1 LSPLLVAAVG
11 ACGQIQTSAPRGTG
25 LAATS
30 TARASTIASPTL
42 PSTMPYR
49 FTSAWHAPSSAT
61 SHIFTFVFA
70 ASAPTIGYACEAD
83 YKSNVSSRP
92 PLLVTKD
99 GGASWGP
106 AAAYP
111 MGNAACQVF
120 ADPGDASDV
129 FLVSS
134 TGGSSTPS
142 LWRSR
147 DGGATW
153 KQLAAITVKQTPA
166 RVSNV
171 TVIGSRIVASV
182 VPAGDVGNAFLDGLV
197 ASDDDGATWQRIGE
211 SMTTW
216 GQVGRFVTAGS
227 VLFVSVAPACVGC
240 QYPDMRLPS
249 SGRTTPASSSN
260 SRLSA
265 AASSLVASYYFR
277 STDGGV
283 AWTKASLPANAALSG
298 VTFAPSQVH
307 TGQYVGLVLAHSL
320 DVTSSAQVSLLYS
333 VDTGVTWRPVPSIAG
348 AGGGWPDPS
357 TLGQNGQLAVTPSQ
371 AIFVGTTHG
380 MTGPQAQS
388 PDSGIFRLGI
398 ESSGEWQPVA
408 PDAVLAAD
416 GSSTGVVANW
426 QVVPSGSGWRIWGLS
441 YGPAATS
448 GLTYLDVS

>member
-1 LSPLLVAAVG
+1 
-11 ACGQIQTSAPRGTG
+11 
-25 LAATS
+25 
-30 TARASTIASPTL
+30 
-42 PSTMPYR
+42 MPYR
-49 FTSAWHAPSSAT
+49 FTSAWHAPISGT

-70 ASAPTIGYACEAD
+70 ASAPAIGYACEAD
-83 YKSNVSSRP
+83 YKSNVSSGP

-99 GGASWGP
+99 GGASWGS

-111 MGNAACQVF
+111 MGNAVCQVF
-120 ADPGDASDV
+120 SDPGEASDV
-129 FLVSS
+129 FIAGPTS
-134 TGGSSTPS
+134 GSSTPS

-153 KQLAAITVKQTPA
+153 KPLAAITVKQTPA
-166 RVSNV
+166 SVSTL

-182 VPAGDVGNAFLDGLV
+182 VPAGNAGNAFLDDLV
-197 ASDDDGATWQRIGE
+197 VSDDDGATWQRIGE

-227 VLFVSVAPACVGC
+227 ALFVSVAPACVGC
-240 QYPDMRLPS
+240 QYPDMRLPI
-249 SGRTTPASSSN
+249 SGRVPPASSSS

-265 AASSLVASYYFR
+265 DASSLVASYYFR

-283 AWTKASLPANAALSG
+283 TWTKIGLPANAALSG
-298 VTFAPSQVH
+298 ATFAPSH
-307 TGQYVGLVLAHSL
+307 AHSGQYVGLVLARSL
-320 DVTSSAQVSLLYS
+320 DVTSGAQVSLLYS
-333 VDTGVTWRPVPSIAG
+333 VDSGVTWRPVPSIAG

-371 AIFVGTTHG
+371 TIFVGTTHDT
-380 MTGPQAQS
+380 TGPQAQG

-398 ESSGEWQPVA
+398 ELSGEWQPVA

-448 GLTYLDVS
+448 GLTYLDAS